1 MKLDEK
7 HFSFL
12 KMKMDEIHFSLLFH
26 SFSFYFIAI
35 SFFIFFHS

>member
-26 SFSFYFIAI
+26 SLSFYFIAI
-35 SFFIFFHS
+35 SFFITFHS